1 MLSVLCA
8 FCLIAGK
15 NLSAF
20 EAPEESIDLGN
31 FEHNFALLDA
41 IPSDVEGSICAYCLR
56 ENVLM
61 FGIRRERHE

>member
-41 IPSDVEGSICAYCLR
+41 IPSDVEGSKCDY
-56 ENVLM
+56 NV
-61 FGIRRERHE
+61 IV